1 MISFS
6 CTCTVPDISY
16 SKGTLETKIRTRFK
30 KENPEFQSNPAGVL
44 EISKLS
50 EEDKRKRQ
58 QLMNEVTT
66 RYVRRKEEGP
76 KKLPDG
82 ELDRIITQTK
92 DDLGIHCFD
101 VPKASIRGRINRK
114 SLTVMTLGDYSPY
127 DAIDEPLVATINNM
141 LSQGISVTRAQGLE
155 FANSLLKGK
164 KMGDSA
170 EGFANT
176 LLKGKK
182 MGDSAEE
189 KDDGKEIDDGRE
201 IMVDAKWWRNCKCYR
216 FLFFTFD
223 FRATPSCFMNNNYN
237 FRYCLISS
245 SGEE

>member
-6 CTCTVPDISY
+6 CTYTVPDISY